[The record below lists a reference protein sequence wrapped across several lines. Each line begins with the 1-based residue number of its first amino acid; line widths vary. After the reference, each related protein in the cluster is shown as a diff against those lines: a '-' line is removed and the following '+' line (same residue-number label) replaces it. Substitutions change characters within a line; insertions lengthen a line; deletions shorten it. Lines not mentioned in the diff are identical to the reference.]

1 MDALKQRV
9 LLHNTNEICNE
20 CPFGTSG
27 RGSSFVGNVAHP
39 LSFGCLRNWIPS
51 FLKTLAPFRVF
62 LPRCFGWMPQY
73 ETHSDSCQGRSPLVL
88 LNYNGN
94 AENSQIQESNP
105 KPTMHATQVCIACFP
120 CRLEPILKST
130 LSHNLAVRDKIRK
143 DLR

>member
-1 MDALKQRV
+1 MGSYTIRMKFAMNALSELAVEDPVSSASWRT
-9 LLHNTNEICNE
+9 HFHWGAYET
-20 CPFGTSG
+20 
-27 RGSSFVGNVAHP
+27 GSP
-39 LSFGCLRNWIPS
+39 L

-62 LPRCFGWMPQY
+62 LPRWFGWMPQY
-73 ETHSDSCQGRSPLVL
+73 ETHSDYCQGRSPLVL
-88 LNYNGN
+88 LNYNCN

-130 LSHNLAVRDKIRK
+130 LSHTLAVRDKIRK